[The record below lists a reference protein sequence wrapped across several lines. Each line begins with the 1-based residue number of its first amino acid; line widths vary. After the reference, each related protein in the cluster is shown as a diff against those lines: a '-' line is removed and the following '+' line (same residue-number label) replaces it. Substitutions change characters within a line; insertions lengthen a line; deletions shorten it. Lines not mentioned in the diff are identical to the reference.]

1 MLSKATLARASALA
15 GAVLLGLP
23 VTAAAQYEDVP
34 RPAAYALENVTV
46 VRADGQRLEDVTVVV
61 RGPLIEAIGTGATVP
76 ADAETLPGDSLVVY
90 PGFVDGDGEADHEF
104 PEPDIDRD
112 EVEIWNAPRH
122 LQGFMPA
129 RRLVGHMTATGGDVD
144 GPRKEGIVAAAV
156 HPSNAMMPGRGALLL
171 YRKDATTPD
180 GLVLRPELGPRFEL
194 QGGPGVYPGTLFGVM
209 AFIRQAFEDA
219 EHRGAALEA
228 HAEDP
233 RGMTAPPFDADYAVL
248 RQVLDGLPVYFEADD
263 AADILR
269 VLGLADEYGFRPV
282 IVGGEEAWKVADELA
297 GRDVPVLVSVDFR
310 EPRRWDP
317 DEEPEELDAAV
328 AREKQEFIDRYSNAA
343 RLADAGVTFALTS
356 GGTGELLD
364 GVRKVVEY
372 GLSEADALTALTRT
386 PAELF
391 DVSWIPEIGEGL
403 PATFV
408 VATGPLAEEDTRV
421 AYTFVEGWKEEG
433 ATPGEAGDAE
443 SAVAFGG
450 EWEME
455 IDVEGQFFGAT
466 LTVEQEGATFTGTMM
481 MEGQPLEL
489 VDGVINGNDIRVTAL
504 MEQGGGTLEIDIKG
518 TVEGDRASG
527 SADAGPLGTARWTAR
542 RTDPGGAE

>member
-1 MLSKATLARASALA
+1 MLSTAALARASVLT

-46 VRADGQRLEDVTVVV
+46 VQADGQRLEGVTIVV
-61 RGPLIEAIGTGATVP
+61 RGPLIETIGAGAAVP
-76 ADAETLPGDSLVVY
+76 ADAEVLPGDSLMVY
-90 PGFVDGDGEADHEF
+90 PGFIDGDGEADHEF

-112 EVEIWNAPRH
+112 EVEIWNAPRQ
-122 LQGFMPA
+122 LKGFMPA
-129 RRLVGHMTATGGDVD
+129 RRLVGHLTATGEDVD

-156 HPSNAMMPGRGALLL
+156 HPSGAMMPGRGALLL

-180 GLVLRPELGPRFEL
+180 GLVLRPALGPRFEF

-209 AFIRQAFEDA
+209 AFFRQAFEDA
-219 EHRGAALEA
+219 EHRGTALAA
-228 HAEDP
+228 HAENP

-248 RQVLDGLPVYFEADD
+248 RQVLDGLPVYFEAND

-269 VLGLADEYGFRPV
+269 VLGLAEEHGFRPV
-282 IVGGEEAWKVADELA
+282 IVGGEEAWKVADELT
-297 GRDVPVLVSVDFR
+297 GRGVPVLVSVDFR
-310 EPRRWDP
+310 EPRRWEP
-317 DEEPEELDAAV
+317 DEEEDEELDAAV

-356 GGTGELLD
+356 GGSGEILD
-364 GVRKVVEY
+364 GVRKAIEY

-391 DVSWIPEIGEGL
+391 DVSWIPELDEGL

-408 VATGPLAEEDTRV
+408 VATGPLADEDTRV

-433 ATPGEAGDAE
+433 DKPGEAGDAE

-455 IDVEGQFFGAT
+455 IDAEGQMFGAT
-466 LTVEQEGATFTGTMM
+466 LTIEQEGATFSGTMT
-481 MEGQPLEL
+481 MEGQPLDL
-489 VDGVINGNDIRVTAL
+489 VDGVINGNNISVTAL
-504 MEQGGGTLEIDIKG
+504 MEQGGETLEIDITG
-518 TVEGDRASG
+518 TVEGDQASG
-527 SADAGPLGTARWTAR
+527 SADAGP
-542 RTDPGGAE
+542 GGAV